1 MCEGARPTSS
11 ALVQLMDI
19 KHAFVLQISKKTSY
33 YLFCFLMY
41 FLFIFVHIHISLFT
55 YSFIHELVLFICLVV
70 LFALFVFLVYLLL

>member
-1 MCEGARPTSS
+1 MLLYYKLPKRPVIT
-11 ALVQLMDI
+11 
-19 KHAFVLQISKKTSY
+19 F
-33 YLFCFLMY
+33 FCFFMN